1 MNPDRDAHK
10 QLLLT
15 RIAIERL
22 TLRRDT
28 ARLQRAVDVPQLLR
42 SAVGASGIGRALFG
56 AGTTLPTNAAG
67 WLATA
72 LSLLKRYRMAA
83 AVVSGVAPMV
93 LGRKPIRR
101 LLRLGSLA
109 AAGAGLWLGW
119 RAMQRR
125 NR

>member
-28 ARLQRAVDVPQLLR
+28 ARVQRASNIPQLLR
-42 SAVGASGIGRALFG
+42 SAVGAAGIGRALFG
-56 AGTTLPTNAAG
+56 ANAMPTNAAG

-101 LLRLGSLA
+101 LLKLGTLA

-119 RAMQRR
+119 RAMRR
-125 NR
+125 RDR

>member
-1 MNPDRDAHK
+1 MNPARDAHK

-28 ARLQRAVDVPQLLR
+28 ARLQRAVNVPQLLR
-42 SAVGASGIGRALFG
+42 STVGASGIGRALFG
-56 AGTTLPTNAAG
+56 AGATLPTNVAG

>member
-28 ARLQRAVDVPQLLR
+28 VLVKRALNVPQLLR
-42 SAVGASGIGRALFG
+42 SAVGAAGIGRALFG
-56 AGTTLPTNAAG
+56 ANAMPTNAAG

-83 AVVSGVAPMV
+83 AVVSGVAPIV

-101 LLRLGSLA
+101 LLKLGTLA
-109 AAGAGLWLGW
+109 AAGAGIWFGW

-125 NR
+125 DR

>member
-1 MNPDRDAHK
+1 MNPDRDAQK

-28 ARLQRAVDVPQLLR
+28 ARVQRAVNVPQLLR
-42 SAVGASGIGRALFG
+42 SAVGAAGIGRALFG
-56 AGTTLPTNAAG
+56 ASALPTSAAG

-72 LSLLKRYRMAA
+72 LSLLKRYRVAA
-83 AVVSGVAPMV
+83 TVVSSVAPMV

-101 LLRLGSLA
+101 LLRVGSLA

-125 NR
+125 DR

>member
-28 ARLQRAVDVPQLLR
+28 ARAQQAVNVPQLLR
-42 SAVGASGIGRALFG
+42 SAVGAAGIGRALFG
-56 AGTTLPTNAAG
+56 PGALPTSAAG

-109 AAGAGLWLGW
+109 AAGAGLWFGW

-125 NR
+125 DQ

>member
-93 LGRKPIRR
+93 LGRKPVRR

-125 NR
+125 TR

>member
-1 MNPDRDAHK
+1 MRPDRDAHK

-22 TLRRDT
+22 TLRRD
-28 ARLQRAVDVPQLLR
+28 AVRVQRAFNVPQLLR
-42 SAVGASGIGRALFG
+42 SAVGAAGIGRALFG
-56 AGTTLPTNAAG
+56 AGALPTSAAG

-101 LLRLGSLA
+101 LLRLGTLA
-109 AAGAGLWLGW
+109 AAGAGLWFGW

-125 NR
+125 DR

>member
-28 ARLQRAVDVPQLLR
+28 ARAQRAVNVPQLLR
-42 SAVGASGIGRALFG
+42 SAVGATGIGHALFG
-56 AGTTLPTNAAG
+56 AGALPTSAAG

-72 LSLLKRYRMAA
+72 LSLVKRYRMAA
-83 AVVSGVAPMV
+83 AVVSGLAPMV

-101 LLRLGSLA
+101 LLRLGTLA
-109 AAGAGLWLGW
+109 AAGAVLWFGW

-125 NR
+125 DQ

>member
-22 TLRRDT
+22 TLRRDA
-28 ARLQRAVDVPQLLR
+28 ARVQRAVNVPQLLR
-42 SAVGASGIGRALFG
+42 SAVGAAGIGRALFG
-56 AGTTLPTNAAG
+56 AGALPTSASG

-83 AVVSGVAPMV
+83 ALMSGAAPMV

-101 LLRLGSLA
+101 LLRLGTLA
-109 AAGAGLWLGW
+109 AAGAGLWFGW

-125 NR
+125 DR